1 MITKRNYKKKNK
13 NIKIM
18 IIEDELD
25 ILLLYKDYLNNK
37 GFSVLATST
46 TANEALKDYENFY
59 PNLIILDYNLPGKT
73 NGLEASRQILKK
85 NPYVPIIIVTA
96 FDTVKTELSQ
106 DQFFTDKHII
116 LLLKPIK
123 LNILEHNIKSLLNK
137 KSNNKQYVYF

>member
-1 MITKRNYKKKNK
+1 MITKRDYKKKNK

-59 PNLIILDYNLPGKT
+59 PHLIILDYNLPGKT

-85 NPYVPIIIVTA
+85 NPNVPIIIVTA

-106 DQFFTDKHII
+106 DQFFTDKDII

-123 LNILEHNIKSLLNK
+123 LNILEHNIKNLLNK
-137 KSNNKQYVYF
+137 KSNNKQYVLF

>member
-1 MITKRNYKKKNK
+1 MITRRNSKKKNK

-85 NPYVPIIIVTA
+85 YPNVPIIIVTA

-106 DQFFTDKHII
+106 DQFFTDKNII

-123 LNILEHNIKSLLNK
+123 LNILESNVRNLLIK
-137 KSNNKQYVYF
+137 KSNNKQFVLF